1 MFELAACEQCLLHS
15 ALRSETLQLHER
27 DQFGRREA
35 AEILRLDPADM
46 RDALSA
52 LHPGVS
58 EIIRR
63 QTHGLLDEAVRDHGM
78 WTICMHEP
86 EYPGR
91 LTRLT
96 DPPPVIYGTGS
107 KDRFDELGPNG
118 IAIVGSRRASAYGRE
133 VAYSLGNEASSIGIT
148 VVSGM
153 ALGIDGAAHRGA
165 LQGGGRTI
173 AVLAGSPELAYPRS
187 HRLLHEQIASVGCVI
202 SESPPGTEARRW
214 AFVARNRII
223 AGLARMTI
231 FVEGGEN
238 SGALHTV
245 KFAEQVDALVGAVPG
260 PVTSPVSVG
269 PNELLSGAGAALVR
283 GIEDVSTL
291 LKLEST
297 EDMQFE
303 LVDIGDVERAVLETI
318 AAGGRTPRTIAA
330 EIDAVSPREISQ
342 ALGRLE
348 LAGRLTR
355 LPGGEYVRTR

>member
-1 MFELAACEQCLLHS
+1 MSELAACEQCLLHS

-46 RDALSA
+46 RDAMTA
-52 LHPGVS
+52 LHPGIN

-63 QTHGLLDEAVRDHGM
+63 QTHGLLEEAARDHGI
-78 WTICMHEP
+78 WTICVHDP

-96 DPPPVIYGTGS
+96 DPPPVIYGIGS
-107 KDRFDELGPNG
+107 KDRFDELGSDG
-118 IAIVGSRRASAYGRE
+118 IAVVGSRRASAYGRE
-133 VAYSLGNEASSIGIT
+133 VAYSIGNEASSVGLT

-187 HRLLHEQIASVGCVI
+187 HRLLHEQIVSVGCVV
-202 SESPPGTEARRW
+202 SESPPGTEAKRW

-245 KFAEQVDALVGAVPG
+245 KFAEQMDAIVGAVPG

-269 PNELLSGAGAALVR
+269 PNELLSGGGAALVR
-283 GIEDVSTL
+283 GIEDVSAL
-291 LKLEST
+291 LKLEHAG
-297 EDMQFE
+297 EMQFE
-303 LVDIGDVERAVLETI
+303 FVDMGEVDQAVLDLISTGE
-318 AAGGRTPRTIAA
+318 RTPRAIAA
-330 EIDAVSPREISQ
+330 ELDGASPREISQ